1 LRYKLLVAIGGID
14 GYIGW
19 ALALHLV
26 ARGHK
31 VVGVDN
37 FVTRRRVEEVG
48 SWSATPILDMY
59 ERAKVV
65 EELMGKRIE
74 FVEGDLKEY
83 SVVRGVFRKYEP
95 DAFVHL
101 GEQRSAPYSM
111 IDVYHAVDTQVANIA
126 SSLNIVYAMKE
137 VSPKTHLVKMG
148 CYSEDTEVL
157 TEEGWKKFYDL
168 NRSDRVCCLD
178 TSTQEIVY
186 HKPSKIVR
194 YPYSGKMLRI
204 QTQSFDFLVTP
215 NHRIVYR
222 KAGALRIKTAEEV
235 FGETLVIPKTGV
247 WNAAET
253 PDLPLVLPSGFSRLV
268 NAVSAQALRMEAWLG
283 FFGWYLA
290 KGFARRRS
298 DGSFSINFV
307 VDLGSTKLKA
317 LKEALSS
324 VGFKY
329 AEFLSRDR
337 LKLASFVVNLEI
349 TDTRFIQ
356 LLSDLGTLTRKFIPQ
371 RFKNMGR
378 RQLGIL
384 FDSLITASGRFDQD
398 TNTISFLSGSERLL
412 DDVQEI
418 ACKLGYD
425 ASINSRTNPLSGETE
440 KYLTISHSPNETVPA
455 SCQTWEHYE
464 GYVYCCTV
472 PTGVIM
478 VRRNGKAGFSGN
490 TMGEYGTPNVDV
502 PEGFFE
508 VEYNGR
514 RDYLPFPRMAGSW
527 YHWSKVHDS
536 GNMMFANKIWG
547 LSITDVMQ
555 GVVYGT
561 RIDEISDER
570 LHTRFDFDEVWGT
583 ALNRFCVQ
591 TVLGLPMTVY
601 GKGGQTRGFI
611 SLSDSIQCLT
621 IAIEKPADKG
631 EYRVL
636 NQFDE
641 AYSVLDLAKKVFDV
655 SKKLGLE
662 PAISSVPNPRVEA
675 EQHYYNPI
683 HEKLKKLGYQ
693 RTRSLEAELHII
705 LKDLVKYRSRLEEKK
720 DVIHPRTD
728 WRKSK
733 NLLR

>member
-1 LRYKLLVAIGGID
+1 M
-14 GYIGW
+14 
-19 ALALHLV
+19 
-26 ARGHK
+26 
-31 VVGVDN
+31 VGVDN

-59 ERAKVV
+59 ERVKAV
-65 EELMGKRIE
+65 EELTGERIE

-111 IDVYHAVDTQVANIA
+111 IDVYHAVDTQVSNIA

-148 CYSEDTEVL
+148 CYSDDTEVL
-157 TEEGWKKFYDL
+157 TEEGWKKFYEL
-168 NRSDRVCCLD
+168 KYSDKVCCLD
-178 TSTQEIVY
+178 TVTQEIVY
-186 HKPSKIVR
+186 HRPSKIVR

-204 QTQSFDFLVTP
+204 RTRSLDFLITP
-215 NHRIVYR
+215 NHRVVYR
-222 KAGALRIKTAEEV
+222 EAGSLRVKTAEEV
-235 FGETLVIPKTGV
+235 FGETLTIPKTGV

-253 PDLPLVLPSGFSRLV
+253 ETLDLPFVLTHGHFRRK
-268 NAVSAQALRMEAWLG
+268 NTASAQALRMDAWLG
-283 FFGWYLA
+283 FFGWYLV
-290 KGFARRRS
+290 KGFIRRHS
-298 DGSFSINFV
+298 DGSFSVSFV
-307 VDLGSTKLKA
+307 EGLGSPKIKTLEKM
-317 LKEALSS
+317 LSD
-324 VGFKY
+324 VGFEY
-329 AEFLSRDR
+329 TETLTRDR
-337 LKLASFVVNLEI
+337 LKPASFVVNFEI
-349 TDTRFIQ
+349 TDTRLIH
-356 LLSDLGTLTRKFIPQ
+356 LLSELGVLTRKFIPSC
-371 RFKNMGR
+371 FKNIGR

-384 FDSLITASGRFDQD
+384 LDSLISGGGRLGRSSD
-398 TNTISFLSGSERLL
+398 TISLYSESERLL
-412 DDVQEI
+412 DDAQEI
-418 ACKLGYD
+418 AFKLGFD
-425 ASINSRTNPLSGETE
+425 ASINECIDPLSGNTK
-440 KYLTISHSPNETVPA
+440 KYLAVSYIADETAPA
-455 SCQTWEHYE
+455 HCQSWEQYE

-472 PTGVIM
+472 PTGVMM

-561 RIDEISDER
+561 RIDEINDER
-570 LHTRFDFDEVWGT
+570 LLTRFDFDEVWGT

-641 AYSVLDLAKKVFDV
+641 AYSVLELAKKVFDV

-662 PAISSVPNPRVEA
+662 PAVSNVQNPRVEA

-693 RTRSLEAELHII
+693 RTRSLEVELQII

-720 DVIHPRTD
+720 EVIYPRTD